1 MSFTL
6 GILSVVFF
14 ANCFLPQIILNF
26 VNGSSEGLSV
36 GMILVWSLGDLC
48 NIIGVLLTGA
58 VSLREELCH
67 LCDLRACCHKLLF
80 LQMPTQFM
88 MAILFCTCDGI
99 LNFQNIY
106 YSYWGIP
113 RRLRALQQEA
123 QQQQP
128 HSIAEANELEALLAT
143 TSKNAQ
149 AESHMST
156 SRSSSTSTSS
166 TPRSEASPDHPHV
179 PSSTT
184 AVRRL
189 QGLSAGMELQQLH
202 VDMLYQLSCHRSCQR
217 PYNVHV

>member
-1 MSFTL
+1 MPPHMQDLVSFAL

-26 VNGSSEGLSV
+26 VSGSSEGLSV

-58 VSLREELCH
+58 VSLLWNHANSATLEPTAS
-67 LCDLRACCHKLLF
+67 ACCC

-88 MAILFCTCDGI
+88 MAILFGTCDGI

-106 YSYWGIP
+106 YSYWSIP
-113 RRLRALQQEA
+113 RRVSALQQRA

-128 HSIAEANELEALLAT
+128 HLGVAEANALEALLIP
-143 TSKNAQ
+143 TSLNAQ
-149 AESHMST
+149 AKSQISTTLMEPSSSSSSMS
-156 SRSSSTSTSS
+156 SSSTTTSS
-166 TPRSEASPDHPHV
+166 SRSETLPVSS

-184 AVRRL
+184 AAPRL
-189 QGLSAGMELQQLH
+189 RSLLAGTGTP
-202 VDMLYQLSCHRSCQR
+202 VGAD
-217 PYNVHV
+217 